1 MWLTFALSALLAIVA
16 HVESMPQIA
25 RVIPPE
31 PMDYSLMGHHNYLTR
46 KSALEALAVV
56 NHQAFHQRNVVQS
69 SPAQSPSATSTALP
83 ANSSPSEAISSSPS
97 AWKNQ
102 TMDACVRSLNALN
115 GKASNPTGLAACYN
129 IQSLDSKTGI
139 FNADLQ
145 LYRVAAA
152 TGNWVSLMT
161 RAVNVGLSYSDA
173 TVAPGSSNRKRAE
186 ASTSAEPRLLGGT
199 RVRRATAA
207 VPSMVQEMSFVG
219 KINANRLR
227 DLNDTAKVHVLL
239 IPRIALTGTDKDGQA
254 VSTELSSNEASFVNG
269 MFAIKSASS
278 TSPGA
283 PTSSAA
289 AKAATFVLPGRTLGI
304 FPVGL
309 IITSVWTLLFVAT
322 VGYGTMERI
331 RFREAYRRRVK
342 YRQGLSRQRKLVS
355 GKGGTR
361 RSEET
366 PPPILLQNLSLPPF
380 PADLLSHT
388 NLTMP
393 SLDTMDSVQS
403 NAQNTK
409 SENQKSIKTLDEL
422 LSTLSI
428 AKTADETTAAA
439 TNLATF
445 INGDIE
451 EHDAP
456 TKAVDALKKQLANK
470 KDAGVRE
477 RALNAIR
484 HIAQHNNVA
493 PNVEPYLV
501 VLLPLVLAAVGDK
514 MTPVKVAAQSAAL
527 AIVKAINPNAVKSV
541 LPHITKSILS
551 AQKWPEKMTGLDCIE
566 ALVES
571 APTQL
576 AYRVPD
582 LIPVVSESM
591 WDTKPEVKKAAYGTM
606 EKVCNLIVNKD
617 IERFIPELIKCIAK
631 PENVPETVHLLGATT
646 FVTDV
651 HEPTLAIMVPLLDRG
666 LAERETAIKRKSAV
680 IVDNMCKLVEDPQI
694 VASFLPRLMPAL
706 QKNHDNL
713 ADPEAREKTK
723 QGLETLVRV
732 GDVKDGKIPE
742 VSHAGD
748 VATVSTVLKQIFAS
762 SSHKDKAAKFEPV
775 IEYISAIAGQLIDE
789 KDSDSASWTEQ
800 TLSYIVAIVGDS
812 DSRPIADALRKR
824 ASPGAVDEEEAE
836 EDDEEGEDLC
846 NCTFNL
852 AYGAKILLNQTHLRL
867 KRGQRYGLLGPN
879 GSGKST
885 LMRAINNEQ
894 VEGFP
899 KKDEVKT
906 VFVEH
911 DLDSADTEQT
921 VIGWT
926 MKKLADVGIEIEK
939 SNVETKLTEFGF
951 FKEQFEGPITSLSGG
966 WKMKLALARAV
977 FEDPDILLLDE
988 PTNHLDVKN
997 VKWLE
1002 DYLTESPCTSIIVSH
1017 DSKFLNNVIQHVIH
1031 YERFKLRRYRGN
1043 LQEFVKKVPS
1053 AKSYYELSASEMEF
1067 KFPEPGFLEGVKT
1080 KAKAIVRVNGMA
1092 FQYPGTSKPQI
1103 SDITFQCSL
1112 GSRIAV
1118 IGPNGAGKSTLI
1130 NVLTGELVP
1139 TIGDVYTHE
1148 NIRIAYIKQH
1158 AFAHIDHH
1166 LDKTPSEYIQW
1177 RFQTGEDRETMD
1189 RANKIVTDEDEKAM
1203 DKIYKIEGTQRRVIG
1218 IHSRRKFKNSYEY
1231 ECSFVL
1237 GENVGQKGERWTPM
1251 MTADNAW
1258 IPRSE
1263 ILQSHQKMVAE
1274 VDQKEA
1280 LASGQFRPLV
1290 RKEIEQHCANF
1301 GLDAELVSHSR
1312 MRGLSGGQRVKVV
1325 LAACSWQ
1332 RPHLIVLDE
1341 PTNYLDRDSLGALSK
1356 ALKAFEGGVIIIT
1369 HSAEFTENLTEE
1381 VWAVMDG
1388 KMTPSGHN
1396 WVQGQG
1402 SGPRLKADEDE
1413 EDKFDAMGNKI
1424 EGGKKKAKLTS
1435 SELRKKKKDRMARR
1449 KKGEEV
1455 FSDED

>member
-1 MWLTFALSALLAIVA
+1 M
-16 HVESMPQIA
+16 
-25 RVIPPE
+25 
-31 PMDYSLMGHHNYLTR
+31 
-46 KSALEALAVV
+46 
-56 NHQAFHQRNVVQS
+56 
-69 SPAQSPSATSTALP
+69 
-83 ANSSPSEAISSSPS
+83 
-97 AWKNQ
+97 
-102 TMDACVRSLNALN
+102 
-115 GKASNPTGLAACYN
+115 
-129 IQSLDSKTGI
+129 
-139 FNADLQ
+139 
-145 LYRVAAA
+145 
-152 TGNWVSLMT
+152 
-161 RAVNVGLSYSDA
+161 
-173 TVAPGSSNRKRAE
+173 
-186 ASTSAEPRLLGGT
+186 
-199 RVRRATAA
+199 
-207 VPSMVQEMSFVG
+207 
-219 KINANRLR
+219 
-227 DLNDTAKVHVLL
+227 
-239 IPRIALTGTDKDGQA
+239 
-254 VSTELSSNEASFVNG
+254 
-269 MFAIKSASS
+269 
-278 TSPGA
+278 
-283 PTSSAA
+283 
-289 AKAATFVLPGRTLGI
+289 
-304 FPVGL
+304 
-309 IITSVWTLLFVAT
+309 
-322 VGYGTMERI
+322 
-331 RFREAYRRRVK
+331 
-342 YRQGLSRQRKLVS
+342 
-355 GKGGTR
+355 
-361 RSEET
+361 
-366 PPPILLQNLSLPPF
+366 
-380 PADLLSHT
+380 
-388 NLTMP
+388 
-393 SLDTMDSVQS
+393 
-403 NAQNTK
+403 
-409 SENQKSIKTLDEL
+409 
-422 LSTLSI
+422 
-428 AKTADETTAAA
+428 
-439 TNLATF
+439 
-445 INGDIE
+445 
-451 EHDAP
+451 
-456 TKAVDALKKQLANK
+456 
-470 KDAGVRE
+470 
-477 RALNAIR
+477 
-484 HIAQHNNVA
+484 
-493 PNVEPYLV
+493 V
-501 VLLPLVLAAVGDK
+501 VLLGPTLTAVSDK
-514 MTPVKVAAQSAAL
+514 ITAVKTAAQAAAL
-527 AIVKAINPNAVKSV
+527 AIAKAINPNAVKAV
-541 LPHITKSILS
+541 LPAINSSIRT
-551 AQKWPEKMTGLDCIE
+551 AQKWPEKITGLECID
-566 ALVES
+566 ALCHS
-571 APTQL
+571 AKVQL

-582 LIPVVSESM
+582 LIPVISEAM
-591 WDTKPEVKKAAYGTM
+591 WDTKPEVKKHAYGTM
-606 EKVCNLIVNKD
+606 ERVCKLIENKD

-694 VASFLPRLMPAL
+694 VAAFLPRLMPAL
-706 QKNHDNL
+706 QKNYENM
-713 ADPEAREKTK
+713 ADPEARDKTK
-723 QGLETLVRV
+723 LGLDTLIRV
-732 GDVKDGKIPE
+732 GDVKNGKIPE
-742 VSHAGD
+742 ISHAGD
-748 VATVSTVLKQIFAS
+748 ISTVSAVLKQILAP
-762 SSHKDKAAKFEPV
+762 SHKDAAAKFEP
-775 IEYISAIAGQLIDE
+775 IIDYISAISGQLIDE
-789 KDSDSASWTEQ
+789 KDNDSLSWTEN
-800 TLSYIVAIVGDS
+800 TISYITAIVGD
-812 DSRPIADALRKR
+812 ADAKPTAEALRKR
-824 ASPGAVDEEEAE
+824 ASPGAADEIEEE
-836 EDDEEGEDLC
+836 EDDEQGEDLC

-926 MKKLADVGIEIEK
+926 MKKLAEVGITTGKDEVEEK
-939 SNVETKLTEFGF
+939 LQEFGF
-951 FKEQFEGPITSLSGG
+951 FREQFEGPITALSGG

-1002 DYLTESPCTSIIVSH
+1002 NYLIESPCTSIIVSH

-1043 LQEFVKKVPS
+1043 LQDFVKKVPS
-1053 AKSYYELSASEMEF
+1053 ARSYNELSASEMEF

-1080 KAKAIVRVNGMA
+1080 KAKAIVRVNNMT

-1103 SDITFQCSL
+1103 SEITFQCSL

-1130 NVLTGELVP
+1130 NVLTGELIP
-1139 TIGDVYTHE
+1139 TSGDVYTHE

-1203 DKIYKIEGTQRRVIG
+1203 DKIYKIEGSQRRVIG

-1237 GENVGQKGERWTPM
+1237 GENVGQKNEKWIPM

-1258 IPRSE
+1258 IPRTE
-1263 ILQSHQKMVAE
+1263 ILVSHQKMVAE

-1290 RKEIEQHCANF
+1290 RKEIEQHCSNF

-1356 ALKAFEGGVIIIT
+1356 ALKSFEGGVIIIT
-1369 HSAEFTENLTEE
+1369 HSAEFTENITTE
-1381 VWAVMDG
+1381 VWAVIDG

-1402 SGPRLKADEDE
+1402 SGPRLKEGE
-1413 EDKFDAMGNKI
+1413 EEEERFDAMGNKI
-1424 EGGKKKAKLTS
+1424 EGGKKQKKLTS
-1435 SELRKKKKDRMARR
+1435 AELRKKKKDRMARR

>member
-1 MWLTFALSALLAIVA
+1 
-16 HVESMPQIA
+16 MP
-25 RVIPPE
+25 
-31 PMDYSLMGHHNYLTR
+31 
-46 KSALEALAVV
+46 
-56 NHQAFHQRNVVQS
+56 
-69 SPAQSPSATSTALP
+69 
-83 ANSSPSEAISSSPS
+83 
-97 AWKNQ
+97 
-102 TMDACVRSLNALN
+102 
-115 GKASNPTGLAACYN
+115 
-129 IQSLDSKTGI
+129 
-139 FNADLQ
+139 
-145 LYRVAAA
+145 
-152 TGNWVSLMT
+152 
-161 RAVNVGLSYSDA
+161 
-173 TVAPGSSNRKRAE
+173 
-186 ASTSAEPRLLGGT
+186 
-199 RVRRATAA
+199 
-207 VPSMVQEMSFVG
+207 
-219 KINANRLR
+219 
-227 DLNDTAKVHVLL
+227 
-239 IPRIALTGTDKDGQA
+239 
-254 VSTELSSNEASFVNG
+254 
-269 MFAIKSASS
+269 
-278 TSPGA
+278 
-283 PTSSAA
+283 
-289 AKAATFVLPGRTLGI
+289 
-304 FPVGL
+304 
-309 IITSVWTLLFVAT
+309 SVD
-322 VGYGTMERI
+322 TME
-331 RFREAYRRRVK
+331 
-342 YRQGLSRQRKLVS
+342 
-355 GKGGTR
+355 
-361 RSEET
+361 
-366 PPPILLQNLSLPPF
+366 
-380 PADLLSHT
+380 
-388 NLTMP
+388 
-393 SLDTMDSVQS
+393 SVPS

-409 SENQKSIKTLDEL
+409 SENQKSTKTLDEL

-428 AKTADETTAAA
+428 AKSAAETSAAA
-439 TNLATF
+439 SNLATF

-456 TKAVDALKKQLANK
+456 TKAVETLKKQLANK

-477 RALNAIR
+477 RALNAIQ
-484 HIAQHNNVA
+484 HIAQHNTVA

-501 VLLPLVLAAVGDK
+501 VLMPSVLAAVGDK
-514 MTPVKVAAQSAAL
+514 MATVKTAAQAAAL
-527 AIVKAINPNAVKSV
+527 AIVKAINPNAVKAI
-541 LPHITKSILS
+541 LPPILHSIVS
-551 AQKWPEKMTGLDCIE
+551 AQKWPEKMTGLDCVE
-566 ALVES
+566 TLVES

-576 AYRVPD
+576 AFRVPD
-582 LIPVVSESM
+582 LIPVISASM

-617 IERFIPELIKCIAK
+617 IDRFIPELIKCIAK

-666 LAERETAIKRKSAV
+666 LVERETAIKRKSAV

-694 VASFLPRLMPAL
+694 VASFLPRLMPLL
-706 QKNHDNL
+706 QKNYENL

-723 QGLETLVRV
+723 QGLDTLSRV
-732 GDVKDGKIPE
+732 GNVKDGKIPE

-748 VATVSTVLKQIFAS
+748 IATVSALMKEILAP
-762 SSHKDKAAKFEPV
+762 SHKDAASKFEPV
-775 IEYISAIAGQLIDE
+775 IDFISAIAGQLIDE
-789 KDSDSASWTEQ
+789 KDNDSASWVEQ
-800 TLSYIVAIVGDS
+800 TLTYITAIVGETDA
-812 DSRPIADALRKR
+812 RPIADALRKR
-824 ASPGAVDEEEAE
+824 ASPGAVDEVESE
-836 EDDEEGEDLC
+836 EDDEQGEDLC

-899 KKDEVKT
+899 KQNEVKT

-926 MKKLADVGIEIEK
+926 MKKLADVGIQLEK
-939 SNVETKLTEFGF
+939 PAVEARLVEFGF
-951 FKEQFEGPITSLSGG
+951 FSEQLEGPITSLSGG

-1002 DYLTESPCTSIIVSH
+1002 DYLTNSPCTSIIVSH

-1043 LQEFVKKVPS
+1043 LQEFVKKNPS

-1080 KAKAIVRVNGMA
+1080 KAKAIVRVNNMA

-1189 RANKIVTDEDEKAM
+1189 RANKIVTNEDEKAM
-1203 DKIYKIEGTQRRVIG
+1203 DKIYKIEGSSRRVIG

-1237 GENVGQKGERWTPM
+1237 GENVGQKGEKWIPM

-1263 ILQSHQKMVAE
+1263 ILQSHQKMVAD

-1301 GLDAELVSHSR
+1301 GLDAELVTHSR

-1356 ALKAFEGGVIIIT
+1356 ALKSFEGGVIIIT

-1396 WVQGQG
+1396 WIQGQG
-1402 SGPRLKADEDE
+1402 VGPRLKE
-1413 EDKFDAMGNKI
+1413 EGDKEEKFDAMGNKI
-1424 EGGKKKAKLTS
+1424 DEGKKKVKLSS